1 MEHGWN
7 EKLASD
13 SEAAVRLPG
22 CWLQLPLALC
32 CKADRLST
40 RRMQVKSDRHV
51 DHDTPIE
58 ELQEHTVKHIRREH
72 HAEEDVVVEK
82 KAP

>member
-22 CWLQLPLALC
+22 CWLWGAIYSAAADAHHLC
-32 CKADRLST
+32 SE
-40 RRMQVKSDRHV
+40 RMQVKSDRHV

-72 HAEEDVVVEK
+72 HAEEEVVEK
-82 KAP
+82 AP

>member
-1 MEHGWN
+1 
-7 EKLASD
+7 
-13 SEAAVRLPG
+13 
-22 CWLQLPLALC
+22 
-32 CKADRLST
+32 
-40 RRMQVKSDRHV
+40 MQVKSDRHV

-72 HAEEDVVVEK
+72 HAEEEEVVEK